1 MFLNTIFLNLKK
13 TYIIFFI
20 ILLFIILTIS
30 QAHSFN
36 FKVNNIRVKEPFNS
50 NFKKNKVIDKAVVLA
65 FEKLLSMTIS
75 TNEMHKISSY
85 KVNELKNL
93 IDSFNIKDEQFINE
107 TYNATFEINF
117 NKQNTFLY
125 IEKKNI
131 YPSIPNVKKV
141 MVLPILLDPQLQSVN
156 IFNKNPFYTH
166 WNSYIKDYHLINYIL
181 PSEDIDVVKALN
193 DNFSDLEE
201 YNFSDIIQNYNI
213 NEYII
218 CLIYKEEENLKVFSK
233 IKFGNK
239 LKIKTKL
246 FEKKNINSSR
256 NLEKFI
262 DDIKV
267 IYEDELKKVNQI
279 NRSVKLPINLSI
291 SSSDYIKNDRFE
303 NFLSSTD
310 LVSEYI
316 IKDFDNNYVNYK
328 IIFNGSPRQFLD
340 IAKNK
345 NFLIDTDQQ
354 IWKVK

>member
-20 ILLFIILTIS
+20 TLLFIISTIS
-30 QAHSFN
+30 KSHSFV
-36 FKVNNIRVKEPFNS
+36 FKVNNIQVTEPFNS
-50 NFKKNKVIDKAVVLA
+50 NFKKNKVIDKAIILA
-65 FEKLLSMTIS
+65 FKKLLNMTVLKD
-75 TNEMHKISSY
+75 EMHKISTFN
-85 KVNELKNL
+85 VNEIKNL
-93 IDSFNIKDEQFINE
+93 IDSFNIRDEKFINN

-239 LKIKTKL
+239 LKIKTK
-246 FEKKNINSSR
+246 F
-256 NLEKFI
+256 F
-262 DDIKV
+262 
-267 IYEDELKKVNQI
+267 
-279 NRSVKLPINLSI
+279 
-291 SSSDYIKNDRFE
+291 
-303 NFLSSTD
+303 
-310 LVSEYI
+310 
-316 IKDFDNNYVNYK
+316 
-328 IIFNGSPRQFLD
+328 
-340 IAKNK
+340 
-345 NFLIDTDQQ
+345 
-354 IWKVK
+354 